1 MSEPERASIEFV
13 SESDSIDFGIM
24 MKKGV
29 KALTDILANHL
40 QHDPE
45 WKNERSM
52 KFVFK
57 NQNGELQ
64 PVLNRT
70 ARLEDEGVGPSPDDG
85 QVVDGEET
93 ASEQDKLAEANC
105 SDGSSTGDLQLDDPE
120 SEVLFDYSLDHL
132 PNISYTPD
140 PTIGKHVMEMIES
153 LLPKG
158 APYREKVLNTMKNN
172 VQGAG
177 MSTAGTAAVETIQHT
192 AGSTI
197 SEPAMSY
204 ECDRDLGIAE
214 SDDWEHQQFAQPHH
228 GTLEADT
235 VAEGHHRC
243 QSRSSESQHA
253 GHQRAGQEYLYECK
267 PKARP
272 DFHALTMFDPLEQ
285 PLCMFCEYYLV
296 FGEPPRQMIKW
307 YNKYGS
313 SSGGPSAGS
322 QQGNKGWNGNKKKKK
337 KKGKKGKR

>member
-70 ARLEDEGVGPSPDDG
+70 ADIEDEAMAPS
-85 QVVDGEET
+85 QSERHVAEGEEMVG
-93 ASEQDKLAEANC
+93 EQGKLAEANC

-172 VQGAG
+172 VQGAS
-177 MSTAGTAAVETIQHT
+177 MPTAAALEPVQHT

-197 SEPAMSY
+197 SEPAMPY
-204 ECDRDLGIAE
+204 ECDRDLGVGE
-214 SDDWEHQQFAQPHH
+214 SDACEHQQFAQTHH
-228 GTLEADT
+228 GTVETDT
-235 VAEGHHRC
+235 ATEGHHRC
-243 QSRSSESQHA
+243 QSRGSESQHA
-253 GHQRAGQEYLYECK
+253 SHQRAGQEYLYECK
-267 PKARP
+267 PKSRP

-307 YNKYGS
+307 YNKYGT
-313 SSGGPSAGS
+313 SSGSHSSGS
-322 QQGNKGWNGNKKKKK
+322 QQGNKGRNSNKKKKK